1 MKKLNVLKAIV
12 DLLWIFSMPIVII
25 IIGISIAVFFVD
37 LGDLNIKMNSINFTN
52 DTLLSKILLSVS
64 ALNYLLIITAL
75 YFFRKVLHLF
85 IRVKIF
91 EETVI
96 IYFKKTGNLLAISG
110 IISLLISF
118 TSKIYFDHKV
128 SLEFGLNQH
137 LVIICLGLFF
147 LTLSEIFKIAK
158 NTKLEND
165 LTI

>member
-1 MKKLNVLKAIV
+1 MKKLNILKAIV
-12 DLLWIFSMPIVII
+12 DFLWIFSMPIVLI

-37 LGDLNIKMNSINFTN
+37 LNELNIKINSIDFDNNTP
-52 DTLLSKILLSVS
+52 LSKILLSIA
-64 ALNYLLIITAL
+64 ALNYLLIIAAL
-75 YFFRKVLHLF
+75 YFFRKVLHFF

-96 IYFKKTGNLLAISG
+96 ASFKKIGNLLAISG
-110 IISLLISF
+110 IISFIN
-118 TSKIYFDHKV
+118 KIYFQQKI

-158 NTKLEND
+158 NTKQEND

>member
-1 MKKLNVLKAIV
+1 MKKLNILKAIV
-12 DLLWIFSMPIVII
+12 DFLWIFSIPIVLI

-37 LGDLNIKMNSINFTN
+37 LNDLNIKINSIDFDNNTP
-52 DTLLSKILLSVS
+52 LSKILLSIA
-64 ALNYLLIITAL
+64 ALNYLLIIAAL
-75 YFFRKVLHLF
+75 YFFRKVLHFF

-96 IYFKKTGNLLAISG
+96 ASFKKIGNLLAISG
-110 IISLLISF
+110 IISLVISF
-118 TSKIYFDHKV
+118 INKIYFQQKI